1 MCSVNVRNN
10 RMIKFNEL
18 YLDSENDSAS
28 SFFIRMFDITVSIF
42 LQVKIKTLNINNF
55 FLNNDIVM
63 KFSTRVS

>member
-1 MCSVNVRNN
+1 MNF
-10 RMIKFNEL
+10 IYFFFNMHSEN
-18 YLDSENDSAS
+18 DSENDSAS